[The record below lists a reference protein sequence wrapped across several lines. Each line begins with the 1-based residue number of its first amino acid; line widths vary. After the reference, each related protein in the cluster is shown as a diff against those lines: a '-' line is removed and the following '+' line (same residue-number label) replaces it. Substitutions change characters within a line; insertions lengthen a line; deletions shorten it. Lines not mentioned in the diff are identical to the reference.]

1 MELRPTSAK
10 SRDARTTGKTIK
22 QEKSTRRVGMQ
33 ERVRFPTKLGTEE
46 TTREKAIVLVEYMNI
61 TGSESERME
70 ANPSRLQGIKANKN

>member
-1 MELRPTSAK
+1 
-10 SRDARTTGKTIK
+10 
-22 QEKSTRRVGMQ
+22 MQ